1 MYQADQKAET
11 ILQIL
16 GQFQRTPVLSRSEL
30 AANLGLYTS
39 TVSIRT
45 KELIRLGLVR
55 ERGPGASS
63 AQGGRKT
70 TLLELDPGYGL
81 FGAIYLGHTRLQA
94 ALFDPALNQTAYT
107 EAELTD
113 GDLPRLLRKMTD
125 WMKAEAGAL
134 TLRAVGTAVSSVV
147 SEAGAVDASSH
158 FGRSLPELPR
168 ILSEEIPQAE
178 LIQDNDANLAAR
190 IDLNLLQGGRRSL
203 LHLLVFESIPTVGSG
218 LVLNGALY
226 RGPGGSAGELDE
238 SIFPLDG
245 APGEELARL
254 GCLMGRYLNIEAL
267 FVSGELSAEKQHEL
281 ERALKGFHPEFSY
294 QFIDD
299 PRWVEK
305 GAALSAMRKH
315 IKTIAGVQE

>member
-1 MYQADQKAET
+1 MYQADQKADT

-16 GQFQRTPVLSRSEL
+16 GQFQRFPVLSRSEL

-45 KELIRLGLVR
+45 KELIELGLVR
-55 ERGPGASS
+55 ESGSGESGR
-63 AQGGRKT
+63 QGGRRT

-81 FGAIYLGHTRLQA
+81 FGAIYLRHTRLQA
-94 ALFDPALNQTAYT
+94 ALFDPVLNQTAYI
-107 EAELTD
+107 EEELID
-113 GDLPRLLRKMTD
+113 GALPSLIRKMTD
-125 WMKAEAGAL
+125 WMKAEAGPFP
-134 TLRAVGTAVSSVV
+134 LRAVGTAVSSVV

-158 FGRSLPELPR
+158 FAQSLPELPR
-168 ILSEEIPQAE
+168 IIAQEIPRAE

-226 RGPGGSAGELDE
+226 RGPKGSAGELDE

-245 APGEELARL
+245 AAGYELARL

-267 FVSGELSAEKQHEL
+267 FVSGELSEDKRSEL
-281 ERALKGFHPEFSY
+281 ERALKGFQPEFPY

-305 GAALSAMRKH
+305 GAALAAMRKH
-315 IKTIAGVQE
+315 IKTIAGVRT